1 MRFLIDEC
9 ISLEL
14 VRVAGEAGYEA
25 QHVVRIGKASWQ
37 DWNIAAHA
45 YDGSFVLVTNNG
57 SDFKRLYAV
66 QSIHPGLVI
75 ILPNVGL
82 PSQIRLF
89 RRALDELS
97 VVGEPINRV
106 LEVDFEGD
114 DITVNLYDLAADQP

>member
-9 ISLEL
+9 LSLEL
-14 VRVAGEAGYEA
+14 IGVAGEAGYEA
-25 QHVVRIGKASWQ
+25 QHVVRIGKASWK
-37 DWNIAAHA
+37 DWNIATHA
-45 YDGSFVLVTNNG
+45 YDGSFVLVTNNA
-57 SDFKRLYAV
+57 SDFKRLYAL

-75 ILPNVGL
+75 ILPSVGL

-106 LEVDFEGD
+106 LEVNFDGE
-114 DITVNLYDLAADQP
+114 DITVNLYGLAAD